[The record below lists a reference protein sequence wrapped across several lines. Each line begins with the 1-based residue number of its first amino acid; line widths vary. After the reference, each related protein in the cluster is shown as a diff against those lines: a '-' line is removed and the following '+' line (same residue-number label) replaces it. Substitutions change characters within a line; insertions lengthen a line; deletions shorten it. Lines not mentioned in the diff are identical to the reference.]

1 VQQIAKAQVI
11 QEFSKTSVPRL
22 LTDAKVLTLGNFG

>member
-1 VQQIAKAQVI
+1 VQQSAKAQVI

-22 LTDAKVLTLGNFG
+22 LTDTKVLTLRNSG